1 MADRLPSGNDKL
13 DGVLEGG
20 LLENAINLITG
31 VPGTGK
37 TILAQQYV
45 FHNATVERPAL
56 YFSTISEPLEKIIR
70 YGQTLDFFDGAKVG
84 QSVFY
89 EDASRELDDRGLTGF
104 GGRIDAML
112 KARRPAMIVIDSF
125 RALRTYAST
134 DAEFRHFLHN
144 LAGRL
149 SAFPV
154 TSFWV
159 GEYDFTD
166 LGSAPEFAV
175 ADGIVHLSLEQV
187 AEREMRMFQVLKLRG
202 SGFRSGKHAVRIT
215 SSGLDV
221 FPRLADPG
229 SPTEDDGGD
238 DRVSSGID
246 SLDEMLATGLWP
258 GSSTLVAGP
267 SGAGKTILG
276 LHFVFKGAQLGE
288 PGVVAT
294 LQENP
299 RQLRRMIQGFGW
311 GKDGEKVEMLYRSP
325 VDIYI
330 DQWVYEVLDAVERT
344 GAKRVLIDS
353 LDDLRSVAPDPVRF
367 REYLY
372 SLVQRFSRAGV
383 SLVMTLEVSDLFN
396 VQHISEPGISHL
408 SDNVILL
415 QYLRGDSQVKRAL
428 TVLKTRASLHEPQIR
443 QYTITDKGMELGPSF
458 EIGQDLS

>member
-1 MADRLPSGNDKL
+1 MIERLHSGNDKL

-20 LLENAINLITG
+20 LLANAINVVAG

-45 FHNATVERPAL
+45 FENASADRPAI

-70 YGQTLDFFDGAKVG
+70 YGQTLDFFDAAMVG
-84 QSVFY
+84 HSVFY
-89 EDASRELDDRGLTGF
+89 EDAGPLLGDGGLVPF
-104 GGRIDAML
+104 RDRIDALL
-112 KARRPAMIVIDSF
+112 KERRPGLLVIDSF
-125 RALRTYAST
+125 RALRTYANSES
-134 DAEFRHFLHN
+134 EFRYFLHN
-144 LAGRL
+144 LSGHL

-154 TSFWV
+154 TSLWV
-159 GEYDFTD
+159 GEYAFTD
-166 LGSAPEFAV
+166 LGTAPEFAV
-175 ADGIVHLSLEQV
+175 ADGIVYLSLDQV
-187 AEREMRMFQVLKLRG
+187 GEREMRMFQVLKLRG
-202 SGFRSGKHAVRIT
+202 SGFRSGKHAVRIS
-215 SSGLDV
+215 SSGIEV

-229 SPTEDDGGD
+229 APIDGGAD
-238 DRVSSGID
+238 EQKVSSGID
-246 SLDEMLATGLWP
+246 ALDDMLADGFWP

-267 SGAGKTILG
+267 SGVGKTIIG
-276 LHFVFKGAQLGE
+276 LHFVYRGAQRQE

-299 RQLRRMIQGFGW
+299 RQLRRMIEGFRW
-311 GKDGEKVEMLYRSP
+311 GNGDHVEVLYRSP

-330 DQWVYEVLDAVERT
+330 DQWVYEVLEAVNRT
-344 GAKRVLIDS
+344 GARRVLIDS

-372 SLVQRFSRAGV
+372 SLLQRFSRKGV
-383 SLVMTLEVSDLFN
+383 SIVMTLEVSDLFN

-415 QYLRGDSQVKRAL
+415 QYLRGESQVKRAL

-443 QYTITDKGMELGPSF
+443 QYAITPNGIELGKAF
-458 EIGQDLS
+458 NVAQDLR

>member
-1 MADRLPSGNDKL
+1 MIERLRSGNDKL

-20 LLENAINLITG
+20 LLVHAINLVTG
-31 VPGTGK
+31 MPGTGK

-45 FHNATVERPAL
+45 FENASTDRPAV

-70 YGQTLDFFDGAKVG
+70 YGQTLDFFDRAQVG
-84 QSVFY
+84 RAVFY
-89 EDASRELDDRGLTGF
+89 EDASRTLDESGLAGLRERVDTL
-104 GGRIDAML
+104 L
-112 KARRPAMIVIDSF
+112 KERRPGMLVIDSF
-125 RALRTYAST
+125 RALRTYAGS

-144 LAGRL
+144 LAGHL

-154 TSFWV
+154 TSLWV
-159 GEYDFTD
+159 GEYDPSD
-166 LGSAPEFAV
+166 VGAAPEFAV

-187 AEREMRMFQVLKLRG
+187 GEREMRMFQVLKLRG

-215 SSGLDV
+215 HEGLEV

-229 SPTEDDGGD
+229 SPVDSGAGD
-238 DRVSSGID
+238 EKISSGID
-246 SLDEMLATGLWP
+246 ALDAMLVKGLFP

-267 SGAGKTILG
+267 SGVGKTILG
-276 LHFVFKGAQLGE
+276 LNFVYRGAQQGQA
-288 PGVVAT
+288 GVVAT

-299 RQLRRMIQGFGW
+299 RQLRRMIEGFQW
-311 GKDGEKVEMLYRSP
+311 GDQANVEVLYRSP

-330 DQWVYEVLDAVERT
+330 DQWVYEMLEVVNRT
-344 GAKRVLIDS
+344 GAERVLIDS
-353 LDDLRSVAPDPVRF
+353 LDDLRSVAADPVRF

-372 SLVQRFSRAGV
+372 SLLQRFSRKGV
-383 SLVMTLEVSDLFN
+383 SVVMTLEVNELFN

-415 QYLRGDSQVKRAL
+415 QYLRGESQVKRAL

-443 QYTITDKGMELGPSF
+443 QYTITSEGIELGRAF
-458 EIGQDLS
+458 NVAQDLR